1 MRRGI
6 TMSEHYDS
14 FKFEHQGREF
24 LARLYSDHDRGAPWE
39 ESDGH
44 GPVSDWT
51 GRDKK
56 SGELILNTDGEHKR
70 FYDYAKAMRI
80 AKRDHWGVGD
90 GPREGETAGQYRHRA
105 VMADFEF
112 LRGWCNHDWHYCGV
126 SVCLI
131 TDEDS
136 EPNDDFYH
144 ALWGIESNAG
154 DYLREVAAEL
164 AEEITR
170 ELEEEQRAA
179 DTESAERAY
188 WASRDVETKGLE

>member
-14 FKFEHQGREF
+14 FTFEHDGREF
-24 LARLYSDHDRGAPWE
+24 LARIYIDHDYGAPWE
-39 ESDGH
+39 ESDMH
-44 GPVSDWT
+44 GSVSDWT

-56 SGELILNTDGEHKR
+56 PGELVLSVDGRTKR
-70 FYDYAKAMRI
+70 FYDYAGAMRT
-80 AKRDHWGVGD
+80 AKADGWGTGD
-90 GPREGETAGQYRHRA
+90 GPREGETPGQYRHRA

-112 LRGWCNHDWHYCGV
+112 LRGWCNHDWHWCGV

-131 TDEDS
+131 TDDDGEPYED
-136 EPNDDFYH
+136 FGH

-154 DYLREVAAEL
+154 DYLREVAADR

-170 ELEEEQRAA
+170 GLEEEQRAA
-179 DTESAERAY
+179 DTEAAERAY
-188 WASRDVETKGLE
+188 WASRDVETVGA